1 MTPDLRQLVVFSV
14 QVALGGVLLTLP
26 FGVALGFWLAR
37 TERRGKSIVET
48 LAMLPLVLPPT
59 VVGLFLLELFGRNRP
74 LGGFLYDSLGIS
86 VAFTWRAVVI
96 ASALVAF
103 PLLVR
108 TVRASFEDIDPR
120 LEAVARTLGRG
131 PLSVFFTV
139 SLPLAYRGIVAGLI
153 LAFSRALGEFGA
165 TILVAGNIPGETQ
178 TLSLAIFQLVQLG
191 RDPEAYRLAGVTVL
205 VALIAVGLAG
215 RLSRRPRLE
224 RASRRQGAPG

>member
-1 MTPDLRQLVVFSV
+1 MTLDLGRLVAFSV
-14 QVALGGVLLTLP
+14 QMALGGVLLTLP
-26 FGVALGFWLAR
+26 VGIALGFWLAR
-37 TERRGKSIVET
+37 TKRRGKSVIET

-59 VVGLFLLELFGRNRP
+59 VIGLFLLELFGRNRP
-74 LGGFLYDSLGIS
+74 LGHFLYESFGVS

-96 ASALVAF
+96 ASAVVAF

-108 TVRASFEDIDPR
+108 TVQASFEDIDPR

-139 SLPLAYRGIVAGLI
+139 SLPLAYRGILAGLV

-165 TILVAGNIPGETQ
+165 TILIAGNIPGETQ

-191 RDPEAYRLAGVTVL
+191 RDPEAYRLAAVTVL
-205 VALIAVGLAG
+205 VALVAIGLAG
-215 RLSRRPRLE
+215 RLSRRPH
-224 RASRRQGAPG
+224 ARQSHANEGTFA